1 MVQYD
6 VQWPST
12 ESSQSFYACCFISN
26 AGYHNSNNSWKLL
39 MTILTMEE
47 NATIRTPH
55 EWRGGWV
62 RQLRRCREWWETE
75 GRSDWYLNIAQCWL
89 FLPAQS
95 LCWWVE
101 SSASP
106 ARCCNSIILAYKLT
120 WLIALWLHPFYHCF
134 KKLYLLKRVQDPG
147 RASDASLQMCWAGR
161 CAWRCFGELYL
172 IFLMSRGEYLIGW
185 DIISS
190 FLI

>member
-1 MVQYD
+1 
-6 VQWPST
+6 
-12 ESSQSFYACCFISN
+12 
-26 AGYHNSNNSWKLL
+26 
-39 MTILTMEE
+39 MTTLTIMGE
-47 NATIRTPH
+47 NATIISQH
-55 EWRGGWV
+55 EWWGGWV

-95 LCWWVE
+95 WCWWVE

-120 WLIALWLHPFYHCF
+120 WLIALWLHPFYHCLRNF
-134 KKLYLLKRVQDPG
+134 TFWKEFRILGEPQMQ
-147 RASDASLQMCWAGR
+147 ALQMCWAGR

-172 IFLMSRGEYLIGW
+172 IFLMSRGEYLIGR